1 MSESRRERRPS
12 VGAPVS
18 SLQGPIGP
26 GFSRPKHKRNYTGF
40 GRAEIKNVEASI
52 PEALREAWLK
62 HSANG
67 FANKDEFEVCNI

>member
-1 MSESRRERRPS
+1 MSGSRHERRPS

-40 GRAEIKNVEASI
+40 GRAEIKSVEASI
-52 PEALREAWLK
+52 PDALREA
-62 HSANG
+62 
-67 FANKDEFEVCNI
+67 